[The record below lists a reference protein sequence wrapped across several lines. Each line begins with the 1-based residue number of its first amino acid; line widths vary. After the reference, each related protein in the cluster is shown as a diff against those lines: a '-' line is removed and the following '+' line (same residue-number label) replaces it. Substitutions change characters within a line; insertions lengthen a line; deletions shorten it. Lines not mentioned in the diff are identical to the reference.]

1 MLVAYRLEVPA
12 YQEQVDF
19 VVVSRLE
26 TDDMLV
32 NRVQLAVATSFDR
45 NLLIVRRGDN
55 AADLEL
61 AFILETAE
69 IKVGAE
75 EDRSHR

>member
-1 MLVAYRLEVPA
+1 MVAYRLEVPA

>member
-1 MLVAYRLEVPA
+1 MVAYRLEVPA

-32 NRVQLAVATSFDR
+32 NRVQLPVATSFDR